1 MEEGIIYGRNS
12 VIELLNSDKT
22 INKLLILKGETH
34 GSIKKIITIAREKK
48 IIVSEVTRAKLDE
61 LTDGENHQGVVAY
74 TSPYSYCEVDD
85 ILKVAEERDEKPFV
99 VILDGIEDPHNL
111 GAIIRTAEC
120 MGAHGIII
128 PKRRAVAVT
137 GTVIKVS
144 AGALEHIK
152 VSRVNNINDTILYL
166 QEKGLWIVGMDAKGD
181 NSIQNIDLKGSTGI
195 VIGSEGEGISNLT
208 MKRCDLLAKIDMK
221 GKITSL
227 NASVSCGMVL
237 YEVLRQRLL

>member
-12 VIELLNSDKT
+12 VIELLNSGKT
-22 INKLLILKGETH
+22 INKLMILKGETH
-34 GSIKKIITIAREKK
+34 GSIKKIITLAREKK
-48 IIVSEVTRAKLDE
+48 IIVSEVSRAKLDE
-61 LTDGENHQGVVAY
+61 LTDGENHQGVIAY
-74 TSPYSYCEVDD
+74 TIPYSYCDVDD
-85 ILKVAEERDEKPFV
+85 ILKVASERGEKPFV

-128 PKRRAVAVT
+128 PKRRAAAVT

-144 AGALEHIK
+144 AGALEHIS
-152 VSRVNNINDTILYL
+152 VARVNNINDTILYL
-166 QEKGLWIVGMDAKGD
+166 QEKGLWIVGMDAKGE

-208 MKRCDLLAKIDMK
+208 MKRCDLLARIDMK

>member
-1 MEEGIIYGRNS
+1 M
-12 VIELLNSDKT
+12 
-22 INKLLILKGETH
+22 
-34 GSIKKIITIAREKK
+34 
-48 IIVSEVTRAKLDE
+48 
-61 LTDGENHQGVVAY
+61 AY
-74 TSPYSYCEVDD
+74 ASPYSYCDVDD
-85 ILKVAEERDEKPFV
+85 ILKVAEEKQEKPFV

-128 PKRRAVAVT
+128 PKRRAASIT

-152 VSRVNNINDTILYL
+152 VARVNNINDTILEL
-166 QEKGLWIVGMDAKGD
+166 QEKGLWIIGMDAKGE

-208 MKRCDLLAKIDMK
+208 MKRCDLLVKIDMK

-227 NASVSCGMVL
+227 NASVSCGMVM
-237 YEVLRQRLL
+237 YEVLRQRML

>member
-12 VIELLNSDKT
+12 VIELLNSGKT

-48 IIVSEVTRAKLDE
+48 IIVSEVSRAKLDE
-61 LTDGENHQGVVAY
+61 LTDGENHQGVIAY
-74 TSPYSYCEVDD
+74 TIPYSYCDVDD
-85 ILKVAEERDEKPFV
+85 ILKVASERGEKPFV

-128 PKRRAVAVT
+128 PKRRAAAVT

-144 AGALEHIK
+144 AGALEHIS
-152 VSRVNNINDTILYL
+152 VARVNNINDTILYL
-166 QEKGLWIVGMDAKGD
+166 QEKGLWIVGMDAKGE
-181 NSIQNIDLKGSTGI
+181 NSIQNIDLK
-195 VIGSEGEGISNLT
+195 V
-208 MKRCDLLAKIDMK
+208 
-221 GKITSL
+221 
-227 NASVSCGMVL
+227 
-237 YEVLRQRLL
+237 Q

>member
-1 MEEGIIYGRNS
+1 MEETIIYGRNS

-22 INKLLILKGETH
+22 INKLLVLKGETQ
-34 GSIKKIITIAREKK
+34 GSIKKIITMAREKK

-74 TSPYSYCEVDD
+74 TIPYKYCDVDD
-85 ILKVAEERDEKPFV
+85 ILNVAEQRQEKPFV
-99 VILDGIEDPHNL
+99 IILDGIEDPHNL

-128 PKRRAVAVT
+128 PKRRAAAVT

-152 VSRVNNINDTILYL
+152 VARVNNINDTILYL
-166 QEKGLWIVGMDAKGD
+166 QEKGLWIVGMDAKGE

-227 NASVSCGMVL
+227 NASVSCGMVM
-237 YEVLRQRLL
+237 YEVLRQRMI

>member
-22 INKLLILKGETH
+22 INKLLVLKGETH

-48 IIVSEVTRAKLDE
+48 IIVSEVSKSKLDE
-61 LTDGENHQGVVAY
+61 LTDNENHQGVVAY
-74 TSPYSYCEVDD
+74 TIPYSYCDVDD
-85 ILKVAEERDEKPFV
+85 ILRVAEERNEKPFV

-111 GAIIRTAEC
+111 GAIIRSAEC
-120 MGAHGIII
+120 MGAHGVII
-128 PKRRAVAVT
+128 PKRRAAAVT

-152 VSRVNNINDTILYL
+152 VARVNNINDTILYL
-166 QEKGLWIVGMDAKGD
+166 QEKGLWIVGMDAKGES
-181 NSIQNIDLKGSTGI
+181 SIQTVDLKGSTGI

-208 MKRCDLLAKIDMK
+208 MKRCDILAKIDMK